1 MNRGRNKDVFFLAMF
16 FCGVQQIFAGSVT
29 ISLAGARSEDRNAQ
43 GAAVYEVDPGQKFKV
58 LVVSSGQE
66 TITSRPDV
74 PGLSSFKT
82 LSTSQSSNMV
92 SINGRITNT
101 IKFEYYLLGED
112 EGEAI
117 LGPVTTPHGTSAP
130 CTIRVRQR
138 SQQEAY
144 KDFEKEYNNGA
155 QCQVQ
160 LSVDKKTFYVG
171 EHIPVTAQIYC
182 WDSEVEVEGIQ
193 PHFEGF
199 SFQEGASGSTE
210 MELHGKKVR
219 VLTKK
224 YVLTSLWAGEK
235 KIKPVSVQYIAPSE
249 DFDDFMFRSSMFF
262 GPSKMVNRQ
271 EIQSNGLEIEI
282 KNLPNSSRTSD
293 GLGKFSSL
301 LLSVDKNIVD
311 VKSLINVSL
320 KVVGRGNFSQV
331 SAPRLKLPKSIR
343 AFPGSTEGDLIK
355 REDNSGDFEK
365 KFTYVI
371 QPLKPGTITIPAQ
384 EFFYFDPDDQQYR
397 TLTSRELTI
406 VVEGD
411 EQAAP
416 QESSVQ
422 EVETKKTVQ
431 TKVAPAPK
439 EAVDEWASEHMV
451 RRSWAFNWHL
461 WLVLAALLIGLGLAY
476 ERLMAWSA
484 RRRKNPK
491 RALELALRSL
501 ANLKNKTPSALFEVA
516 MEFLRLR
523 FFGARQKHLSLEEID
538 QELECSGMKPD
549 RRADFMQFLTL
560 LAGLA
565 FGSVKTQKNYDQLVT
580 DLQKWLTELHQYFR
594 G

>member
-1 MNRGRNKDVFFLAMF
+1 MNMGRNKSVLFLAVFFS
-16 FCGVQQIFAGSVT
+16 CVQQLFAGSVT
-29 ISLAGARSEDRNAQ
+29 ISVAGARSEDSDSQ
-43 GAAVYEVDPGQKFKV
+43 GGAVYEVDPGQKFKV

-66 TITSRPDV
+66 SLTSRPDV

-82 LSTSQSSNMV
+82 LSTSQSSNMM

-101 IKFEYYLLGED
+101 VKFEYYLLGED
-112 EGEAI
+112 EGEAV
-117 LGPVTTPHGTSAP
+117 LGPVTTPHGTSLP

-144 KDFEKEYNNGA
+144 KDFEKEYNSGA
-155 QCQVQ
+155 PCQVQ

-182 WDSEVEVEGIQ
+182 WDSDVEVEGIQ

-199 SFQEGASGSTE
+199 SFQEGSSGSTE
-210 MELHGKKVR
+210 MELHGKKAR
-219 VLTKK
+219 VFTKK

-235 KIKPVSVQYIAPSE
+235 KIKPVSVQYTAPSE

-271 EIQSNGLEIEI
+271 EIQSNGLEIVI
-282 KNLPNSSRTSD
+282 KNLPAASRTSD
-293 GLGKFSSL
+293 GLGKFSAL

-331 SAPRLKLPKSIR
+331 SAPRLRLPKSIR

-371 QPLKPGTITIPAQ
+371 QPLKPGTITIPSQ
-384 EFFYFDPDDQQYR
+384 EFFYFDPDDHQYH

-411 EQAAP
+411 EQSAP
-416 QESSVQ
+416 QENSAQ
-422 EVETKKTVQ
+422 EVEPKKSAPA
-431 TKVAPAPK
+431 KAAPAPK
-439 EAVDEWASEHMV
+439 EAVDEWAGEQVS
-451 RRSWAFNWHL
+451 RRFCAFNWHL
-461 WLVLAALLIGLGLAY
+461 WMALAAVLIGLGLAY
-476 ERLMAWSA
+476 ERLIAWSA

-501 ANLKNKTPSALFEVA
+501 ATLKNKTPNALFEVA

-523 FFGARQKHLSLEEID
+523 FFGARQKHLSLED
-538 QELECSGMKPD
+538 VDLELERIGMKPD
-549 RRADFMQFLTL
+549 KRADFMNFLTL

-565 FGSVKTQKNYDQLVT
+565 FGSVKTQKTYDQLIA
-580 DLQKWLTELHQYFR
+580 DLQKWLTELNKYPQA
-594 G
+594 